1 MRIAPLVI
9 VSLLL
14 AAPVASAQT
23 VDRSESTA
31 LVAWINEARAARHL
45 APLASDARLAAIAE
59 AHSNDMARA
68 GYFSH
73 QSPTTGTVEDR
84 AAAATFRWRALGEN
98 IAFNQSTRAA
108 HEALLRS
115 PGHYANITGNYRAV
129 GVGLVRARDGVYVT
143 EVFATPL
150 DAAQTAPS
158 PQPVAP
164 ALPAMQPIAPPSA
177 MEPIAPP
184 PAMQPAAPQGAAPDE
199 GDTLRPAPGM
209 RVRNCEVDTPF
220 GHVSISIAGTGI
232 DLSALPCNPDATR
245 PSARPDRRAPN
256 APRVRGP
263 GRHAVP
269 RVDVPPVPAAP
280 EVEPSSEPLGATI
293 RL

>member
-9 VSLLL
+9 VSLIL
-14 AAPVASAQT
+14 AAPVARAQT

-45 APLASDARLAAIAE
+45 APLASDARLDAIAE
-59 AHSNDMARA
+59 AHSADMARA

-73 QSPTTGTVEDR
+73 RSPTTGTVADR
-84 AAAATFRWRALGEN
+84 AAAARFGWRALGEN
-98 IAFNQSTRAA
+98 IAFNQSPRDA

-129 GVGLVRARDGVYVT
+129 GVGLVRAGGGVYVT
-143 EVFATPL
+143 EVFATPVGAVQAP
-150 DAAQTAPS
+150 AA
-158 PQPVAP
+158 PQADAP
-164 ALPAMQPIAPPSA
+164 ALPAMQPIAPPTA
-177 MEPIAPP
+177 MQPIAPP
-184 PAMQPAAPQGAAPDE
+184 APEPDA
-199 GDTLRPAPGM
+199 LRPAPGM

-232 DLSALPCNPDATR
+232 DLSALPCNPDA
-245 PSARPDRRAPN
+245 ARAPAGAERRPPRGR
-256 APRVRGP
+256 APARRT
-263 GRHAVP
+263 VP
-269 RVDVPPVPAAP
+269 RIEVPPVSAAP
-280 EVEPSSEPLGATI
+280 DVEPSSEPLGTTL